1 MSRLV
6 PFTVVVALLAGCG
19 SRTGGGA
26 ADLAGAA
33 NADLSA
39 TADDLAGAA
48 TGDMTSISP
57 CNNLTLAGTPTVAVN
72 YVAMGAP
79 TFTGGTIADGTYFIT
94 SGAFYTGAGGMTGS
108 YGSFRGVYRFSG
120 TTVDLLVSTPQGIES
135 ETATIATS
143 TKNLTLSP
151 TCGGQP
157 SQEVYTAT
165 TTSLSLGMI
174 TGSLGT
180 ALTLTKQ

>member
-1 MSRLV
+1 MSRLAA
-6 PFTVVVALLAGCG
+6 FTLGVALWGCG

-26 ADLAGAA
+26 DLAIGA

-39 TADDLAGAA
+39 SGDDLAGA
-48 TGDMTSISP
+48 TGGGDMTSISQ
-57 CNNLTLAGTPTVAVN
+57 CSNLTLAGTPTVAVN
-72 YVAMGAP
+72 YVATGAP

-94 SGAFYTGAGGMTGS
+94 GGAFYTGAGGMTGA

-120 TTVDLLVSTPQGIES
+120 TTVDLLVSTPQGLDS
-135 ETATIATS
+135 EKATIATS
-143 TKNLTLSP
+143 SNNLTLSP

-157 SQEVYTAT
+157 VQEVYTAT

-180 ALTLTKQ
+180 TLTLSKQ